1 MAQEFDASTGQ
12 TRGTPRATREVVQI
26 DGSTWQIPVSA
37 SNNGILAYGL
47 GGRSGNNR
55 LSWFDRSGAR
65 IKNLTGFGNYLNID
79 LAPDDRRVAFEWQ
92 QLPLADIWV
101 IDRVTGTRTRISTNP
116 EDETSPVFLADGKT
130 VAYGGRRDTRYRVFV
145 ARADGSGAETLL
157 FEDPEHDVWPFSVS
171 RDGKWM
177 LYGNGVASG
186 TPRGSLWSRPM
197 LGNAPPRMLIPEAE
211 QFSGARFS
219 RDARGITCS
228 ASVSG
233 RSEVYVSPVPSSDG
247 GLSARWQVSGNGGDR
262 PRWRGD
268 GKELYYVRPD
278 GMVMAASVDGSGN
291 DFRVIGE
298 MPLFQVFQRIITQT
312 IEPTADGQYF
322 VINTLGAD
330 EAEPLAIVTHWLQS
344 LPRP

>member
-1 MAQEFDASTGQ
+1 
-12 TRGTPRATREVVQI
+12 
-26 DGSTWQIPVSA
+26 
-37 SNNGILAYGL
+37 
-47 GGRSGNNR
+47 
-55 LSWFDRSGAR
+55 
-65 IKNLTGFGNYLNID
+65 
-79 LAPDDRRVAFEWQ
+79 
-92 QLPLADIWV
+92 
-101 IDRVTGTRTRISTNP
+101 
-116 EDETSPVFLADGKT
+116 
-130 VAYGGRRDTRYRVFV
+130 V

-171 RDGKWM
+171 SDGKWM

-186 TPRGSLWSRPM
+186 TPHGSLWIRPM
-197 LGNAPPRMLIPEAE
+197 QGNAPPRMLIPEAE

-219 RDARGITCS
+219 PDARWITFS

-278 GMVMAASVDGSGN
+278 GMVMAATVDGGGN

-344 LPRP
+344 LPQP